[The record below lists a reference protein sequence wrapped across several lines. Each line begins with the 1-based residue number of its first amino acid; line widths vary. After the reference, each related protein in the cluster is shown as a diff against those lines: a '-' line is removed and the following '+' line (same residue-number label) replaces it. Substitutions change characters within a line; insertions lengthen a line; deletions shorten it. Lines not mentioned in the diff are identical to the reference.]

1 MSFFITNVNAEE
13 SNYRV
18 TNCLTKLEY
27 IPVADVDKHILGTY
41 ERRIVELFENGE
53 VATYHTI
60 GTFDF
65 VDYMGPFQGYVTFT
79 YKDGSTII
87 EKYDATMT
95 KESGNMLKF
104 NGKRDYIKGTG
115 KYEGIEGTI
124 TFTGEYLTPYN
135 EKTKGDII
143 VDASSNYTLAK

>member
-1 MSFFITNVNAEE
+1 MVVCIVEFIANAED
-13 SNYRV
+13 V
-18 TNCLTKLEY
+18 EY
-27 IPVADVDKHILGTY
+27 TVKSYL
-41 ERRIVELFENGE
+41 
-53 VATYHTI
+53 
-60 GTFDF
+60 
-65 VDYMGPFQGYVTFT
+65 VDYTGPFQGYGTFA

-95 KESGNMLKF
+95 KKSGNMLTF
-104 NGKRDYIKGTG
+104 RGKGDYIKGTG
-115 KYEGIEGTI
+115 KYEGTKETI